1 MKWRKTII
9 QELVMKI
16 VRRTSYMHQYMIAVR
31 RMIFLKIFV
40 VFIKKL
46 KSISQLDHY
55 ELNNFKNSHETNEK
69 DECNSTENL
78 HSKEDCN
85 KSCNKTKQTTLLEK
99 YYNLRREHRINM
111 LGEWSINNANNIDN
125 TSPPSLFD
133 STDSD
138 VWVSLMLFV

>member
-1 MKWRKTII
+1 M
-9 QELVMKI
+9 
-16 VRRTSYMHQYMIAVR
+16 
-31 RMIFLKIFV
+31 

-138 VWVSLMLFV
+138 VLGKRSIPDANDASRYHQRNNLWSMKCNLFVNRA